1 MKLTLRSTIKITLI
15 NEMDSRKNNYDN
27 IYNNY
32 YYYNNNEMDIKKYY

>member
-1 MKLTLRSTIKITLI
+1 
-15 NEMDSRKNNYDN
+15 MDSRKNNYDN